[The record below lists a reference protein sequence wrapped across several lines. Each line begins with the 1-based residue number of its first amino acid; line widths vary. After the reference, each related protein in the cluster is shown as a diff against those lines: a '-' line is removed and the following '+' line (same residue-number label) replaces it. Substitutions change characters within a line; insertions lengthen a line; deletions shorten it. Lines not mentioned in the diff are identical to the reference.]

1 MQDVQLGVLVPQ
13 LNLEVLLLLGEGE
26 DVGLH
31 LLLELDQGII
41 STPGV
46 FRLRTLNIIT
56 SRGAHH
62 HHCLLKLCD
71 LLHQVLV
78 HTAEVLE
85 FQGHCM
91 QLLLRPLDLLL
102 SAEAVVLEVEGVL
115 FS

>member
-1 MQDVQLGVLVPQ
+1 MVPQ

-41 STPGV
+41 STPSV
-46 FRLRTLNIIT
+46 FRLRTLFILT
-56 SRGAHH
+56 SGGAYHH
-62 HHCLLKLCD
+62 HSLLELCD

-78 HTAEVLE
+78 QAAEVLE

-102 SAEAVVLEVEGVL
+102 SAEAVVLEVEGIL